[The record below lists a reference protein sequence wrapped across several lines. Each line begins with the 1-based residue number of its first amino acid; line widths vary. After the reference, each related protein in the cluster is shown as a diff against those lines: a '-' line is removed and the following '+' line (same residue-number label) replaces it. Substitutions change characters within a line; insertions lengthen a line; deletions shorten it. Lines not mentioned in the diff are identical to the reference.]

1 MQVDSLVKQS
11 ADLRAGVYS
20 SVELTQH
27 YLARIQRMNSTLN
40 SLITVTADMAL
51 TQAEAADRQLA
62 AGTAGPLTG
71 IPVVHKD
78 VFCTQGVKT
87 SCGSRILDNFIA
99 PYHATVVNRLQD
111 AGCVMLGKAN
121 MDEFAMGSSNENSFY
136 GPVHNPW
143 SMDCAPG
150 GSSGGPAVAVAAQLC
165 AAATGSDTGGSVRQP
180 AALTGITGLKPTYGR
195 CSRWGMVAFASSLD
209 QAGILAHSAQD
220 VAALLQAM
228 AGFDAQDSTSAR
240 QRVPDYAAGLSGH
253 LRGLRIGLPQEFFT
267 DGLDAEV
274 ATMVQQ
280 AAQQYES
287 LGATLVEVNLPSS
300 QASIPAYY
308 VIALAEASSNLSRY
322 DGVRFGHRSIQ
333 TDDLSALYAHSRA
346 EGFGTEVKRR
356 IMLGTYV
363 LSAGYYDAYY
373 VQAQKVRQLIAD
385 DFQRVFQEVDLL
397 LGPVTPFV
405 SFALGEWQHDPVQ
418 MYLGDVYTVPVSLA
432 GLPALSHP
440 AGFANNGMPVGVQ
453 LIGNYWAEP
462 QLLQVAHQYQC
473 VTDWHQRSPDLSCL
487 E

>member
-1 MQVDSLVKQS
+1 MQVESIARQA

-27 YLARIQRMNSTLN
+27 YLTRIRQLDGALN
-40 SLITVTADMAL
+40 SLITVTEEIAL
-51 TQAEAADRQLA
+51 AQAQAADKQLA
-62 AGTAGPLTG
+62 TGSAGPLAG
-71 IPVVHKD
+71 IPIVHKD
-78 VFCTQGVKT
+78 VFCTQGVRT
-87 SCGSRILDNFIA
+87 SCGSRMLDNFVA
-99 PYHATVVNRLQD
+99 PYDATMVSRLQA

-143 SMDCAPG
+143 STDCVPG
-150 GSSGGPAVAVAAQLC
+150 GSSGGSAVAVAARLC

-220 VAALLQAM
+220 AATLLQTM
-228 AGFDAQDSTSAR
+228 AGFDAQDSTCAQQS
-240 QRVPDYAAGLSGH
+240 VPDYAAGLAGN
-253 LRGLRIGLPQEFFT
+253 LRGLRIGLPREFFA

-274 ATMVQQ
+274 AALVQQ
-280 AAQQYES
+280 AAQVYES
-287 LGATLVEVNLPSS
+287 LGATLVEVNLPAS

-308 VIALAEASSNLSRY
+308 VVALAEASSNLSRY
-322 DGVRFGHRSIQ
+322 DGVRFGHRSAK
-333 TDDLSALYAHSRA
+333 TDDLAALYAHSRA

-363 LSAGYYDAYY
+363 LSEGYYDAYY

-385 DFQRVFQEVDLL
+385 DFQRVLQEVDLL

-405 SFALGEWQHDPVQ
+405 SFELGKWQQDPVQ
-418 MYLGDVYTVPVSLA
+418 MYLSDIYTVPVSLA

-440 AGFANNGMPVGVQ
+440 AGFAQNGMPVGVQ

-462 QLLQVAHQYQC
+462 QLLQTAHQYQG
-473 VTDWHQRSPDLSCL
+473 VTDWHQQAPDLSQVG
-487 E
+487 